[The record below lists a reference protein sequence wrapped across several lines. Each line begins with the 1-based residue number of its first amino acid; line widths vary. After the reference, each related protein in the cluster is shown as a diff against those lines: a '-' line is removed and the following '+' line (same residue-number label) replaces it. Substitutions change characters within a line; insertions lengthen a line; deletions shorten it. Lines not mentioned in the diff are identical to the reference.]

1 MDQKSILAWVFFT
14 SIVLSPGLLY
24 GASFYPERLDDP
36 AAVYLTQESF
46 PVHGDGVA
54 DDSAPLQQAI
64 DKVASSPGGGVLFVP
79 KGTYRLAKT
88 VYVWPGVRLIGYG
101 DRRPVFTLG
110 ENTPGFQEGTGK
122 YMLFFS
128 GGRGFGRGGSSGTP
142 QDGGAG
148 TFYSAM
154 SNIDIEIGSGNPA
167 AVGIRFHVAQHCYV
181 AHADF
186 RLGSARAGLE
196 DIGNEVEDLHFHGGQ
211 YGIVTRRS
219 APGWPILVIDC
230 TFEGQSVAAISDQ
243 QAGLTLVRP
252 QFKNVPTAVSIV
264 PGNPEELWLS
274 DGRLENVTGPALVI
288 SDEYSAR
295 TQVNLQNVACK
306 DVPVLA
312 SFRESGRTI
321 AGDGPA
327 YVVEQFAHGL
337 HLARHDSPRQI
348 KTALA
353 AHEVTALPT
362 PVESDIPR
370 LPDADTWV
378 NVRTLGVTG
387 DGRTD
392 DTAALREA
400 IAKHRTLYLPMGW
413 YCVSDTLAL
422 RPETV
427 LIGLHPAATVINV
440 PEKTPAFQGS
450 GEAKPVIEAPQG
462 GTNVMTGIGVY
473 TGAVNSR
480 AVGVKWMAGANSLM
494 NDVRLLG
501 GHGTRVPGERG
512 GFGRLGDRNAWNTQ
526 PASLWVTNSGGGTF
540 KDIWTPSP
548 YAQAGMLIS
557 DTQTSGRVYAM
568 SLEHHVRNEM
578 IVRNASHW
586 RFYAVQFEEEREEGP
601 KALPLEIDRSSD
613 LQFANTFFYRV
624 ISCFVPFPHATK
636 VSESRDIRFRNLHC
650 YSNSRVS
657 FDSTILETTTGVEVR
672 DSEFAVLD
680 ISGAPLRVQPP
691 SKATVLAAGAKVERL
706 ADGFLNIGG
715 AAVDSAGNVYF
726 ADARENRIYRWSQEN
741 RRAELVRDI
750 PQQPVQLAFDTA
762 GNLLVV
768 AYGGNGTV
776 LAFRPD
782 KSDSEIVPLKAE
794 AAAPR
799 PTMNAVLPVN
809 RWMGD
814 AEFLR
819 DSTTPKPFHY
829 VSPDGTT
836 FIPAD
841 RDFTTGAMQWGTK
854 MADVLRA
861 FRLAPTV
868 AGRPF
873 YVTNEA
879 ELKTWRFNVGPGG
892 TLSEPKLFAQEGG
905 ESVAVDTQGNVYLA
919 AGQILVFDSS
929 GEQIDTIEVPQRPI
943 CLVFGGQDRQT
954 LFITARSSLY
964 RVQIKS
970 GQTFASDYLQG
981 LTYWHSLPDQ
991 ANARAALVYGG
1002 DTSYLRQG
1010 IAVLSWQHW
1019 E

>member
-1 MDQKSILAWVFFT
+1 MYNQLRGHDVDRKRIWARFFVISVVLAAG
-14 SIVLSPGLLY
+14 SLY
-24 GASFYPERLDDP
+24 GASFYPNRLDDP
-36 AAVYLTQESF
+36 GAVYLTPEDF
-46 PVHGDGVA
+46 AVRGDGVV
-54 DDSAPLQQAI
+54 DDSAALQQAI
-64 DKVASSPGGGVLFVP
+64 DKVASNPGAGVLFIP
-79 KGTYRLAKT
+79 KGTYRLTKT

-101 DRRPVFTLG
+101 ESRPVLTLG

-128 GGRGFGRGGSSGTP
+128 GGRGFGRDAGGP
-142 QDGGAG
+142 PRDGGAG

-154 SNIDIEIGSGNPA
+154 SNVDIEIGPGNPA
-167 AVGIRFHVAQHCYV
+167 AVGLRFHVAQHCYI

-196 DIGNEVEDLHFHGGQ
+196 DIGNEVEDLHFQGGQ

-230 TFEGQSVAAISDQ
+230 TFEGQTVAAISDQ

-252 QFKNVPTAVSIV
+252 QFKNLPTAVSIV
-264 PGNPEELWLS
+264 PDNPEELWLS

-288 SDEYSAR
+288 SDEHSAR
-295 TQVNLQNVACK
+295 TQINLQNVACQN
-306 DVPVLA
+306 VPVLA
-312 SFRESGRTI
+312 SFRESGKTI

-353 AHEVTALPT
+353 AYKVTALPA
-362 PVESDIPR
+362 PVASDIPR
-370 LPDADTWV
+370 LPDAATWV

-387 DGRTD
+387 DGKTD
-392 DTAALREA
+392 DTAALKEA
-400 IAKHRTLYLPMGW
+400 IAKHPTLYLPMGW
-413 YCVSDTLAL
+413 YCISDTLTL
-422 RPETV
+422 RPDTV
-427 LIGLHPAATVINV
+427 LIGLHPSATVINV
-440 PEKTPAFQGS
+440 PEKTLAFQGS
-450 GEAKPVIEAPQG
+450 GEPKSAIETPQG
-462 GTNVMTGIGVY
+462 GTNIITGIGVY
-473 TGAVNSR
+473 TGAINPR

-512 GFGRLGDRNAWNTQ
+512 GFGRLGNRDAWNTQ
-526 PASLWVTNSGGGTF
+526 YASLWVANGGGGTF

-557 DTQTSGRVYAM
+557 DTSTSGRVYAM

-586 RFYAVQFEEEREEGP
+586 RFHAVQFEEEREEGP
-601 KALPLEIDRSSD
+601 KALPLEIDHSSD
-613 LQFANTFFYRV
+613 LQFANTWFYRV
-624 ISCFVPFPHATK
+624 ISCFVPFPQATK
-636 VSESRDIRFRNLHC
+636 IGNSRDVRFRNLHC

-657 FDSTILETTTGVEVR
+657 FDSTILETTTGTEVR

-680 ISGAPLRVQPP
+680 ITGGPLAVRRA
-691 SKATVLAAGAKVERL
+691 SKTTVLAAGAKVEKL
-706 ADGFLNIGG
+706 ADGFLNIAG
-715 AAVDSAGNVYF
+715 AAVDGQGTVYF
-726 ADARENRIYRWSQEN
+726 ADAHEGHIYRWSQETH
-741 RRAELVRDI
+741 RAEPVRDI
-750 PQQPVQLAFDTA
+750 PEQPVQLAFDKA

-768 AYGGNGTV
+768 AYTSNGAV

-782 KSDSEIVPLKAE
+782 KSDSEVISLKAE
-794 AAAPR
+794 SAAPR
-799 PTMNAVLPVN
+799 PGLTAVLPVN

-819 DSTTPKPFHY
+819 DSTTPKPFQY

-836 FIPAD
+836 FIPAG
-841 RDFTTGAMQWGTK
+841 RDFTTGAVQWGVK

-861 FRLAPTV
+861 FRLAPAV

-879 ELKTWRFNVGPGG
+879 ELKTWSFTVGPDG
-892 TLSEPKLFAQEGG
+892 TLSNPKLFVHEGG
-905 ESVAVDTQGNVYLA
+905 EAVASDDRGNVYIA
-919 AGQILVFDSS
+919 AGQILVFNPA
-929 GEQIDTIEVPQRPI
+929 GQRIGTIEVPQRPT
-943 CLVFGGQDRQT
+943 CLVFGGKDRKT

-964 RVQIKS
+964 SVQIK
-970 GQTFASDYLQG
+970 A
-981 LTYWHSLPDQ
+981 
-991 ANARAALVYGG
+991 G
-1002 DTSYLRQG
+1002 D
-1010 IAVLSWQHW
+1010 
-1019 E
+1019 

>member
-1 MDQKSILAWVFFT
+1 MDWRLILTRFFFVG
-14 SIVLSPGLLY
+14 IVLATGSLY
-24 GASFYPERLDDP
+24 GASFYPNRLDDP
-36 AAVYLTQESF
+36 AAVYLTPESF
-46 PVHGDGVA
+46 SVHGDGVA
-54 DDSAPLQQAI
+54 DDSAALQQAI
-64 DKVASSPGGGVLFVP
+64 DKVASNPGAGVLFIP
-79 KGTYRLAKT
+79 KGTYRLTKT

-101 DRRPVFTLG
+101 ESRPVLTLG

-128 GGRGFGRGGSSGTP
+128 GGRGFGRNAGGPP

-148 TFYSAM
+148 TFYSAI
-154 SNIDIEIGSGNPA
+154 SNIDIEIGPGNPA

-230 TFEGQSVAAISDQ
+230 TFEGQSLAAISDQ

-252 QFKNVPTAVSIV
+252 QFKNLPTAVSIV
-264 PGNPEELWLS
+264 PDNPEELWLS
-274 DGRLENVTGPALVI
+274 DGRLENITGPALII
-288 SDEYSAR
+288 SDEHSAR
-295 TQVNLQNVACK
+295 TQINLQNVACQN
-306 DVPVLA
+306 VPVLA

-337 HLARHDSPRQI
+337 HLARQDSPRQI

-353 AHEVTALPT
+353 AHKVTALPAL
-362 PVESDIPR
+362 VASDIPR
-370 LPDADTWV
+370 LPDAATWV
-378 NVRTLGVTG
+378 NVRTLGVAG
-387 DGRTD
+387 DGKTD
-392 DTAALREA
+392 DTAALKEA

-413 YCVSDTLAL
+413 YCVSDTLTL
-422 RPETV
+422 KPGTV
-427 LIGLHPAATVINV
+427 LIGLHPSATVIGIS
-440 PEKTPAFQGS
+440 EKTPAFQGS
-450 GEAKPVIEAPQG
+450 GVPKPVIEAPQSG
-462 GTNVMTGIGVY
+462 ANILTGIGVY
-473 TGAVNSR
+473 TAAVNPR

-501 GHGTRVPGERG
+501 GHGTRVPGEQG
-512 GFGRLGDRNAWNTQ
+512 GFGRLGNRDAWNTQ
-526 PASLWVTNSGGGTF
+526 YASLWVTNGGGGTF
-540 KDIWTPSP
+540 KDIWTPNP
-548 YAQAGMLIS
+548 HAQSGMLIS
-557 DTQTSGRVYAM
+557 DTATSGQVYAM

-601 KALPLEIDRSSD
+601 KALPLELDRSSD
-613 LQFANTFFYRV
+613 LQFANTWFYRV
-624 ISCFVPFPHATK
+624 ISSFVPFPQATK
-636 VSESRDIRFRNLHC
+636 ISNSRDIRFRNLHC

-657 FDSTILETTTGVEVR
+657 FDSTIFDTTAGVEVR

-680 ISGAPLRVQPP
+680 IPGASLPP
-691 SKATVLAAGAKVERL
+691 RPPAGTAIVAGGAKVEKL
-706 ADGFLNIGG
+706 ADGFLNIAG
-715 AAVDSAGNVYF
+715 AAVDDKGTVYF
-726 ADARENRIYRWSQEN
+726 ADARENRIYRWSQET
-741 RRAELVRDI
+741 RRAELVREI
-750 PQQPVQLAFDTA
+750 PQQPVQLAFDKA

-768 AYGGNGTV
+768 AYTGNGTV

-782 KSDSEIVPLKAE
+782 KSDSEIVPLKA
-794 AAAPR
+794 AAAAAR
-799 PTMNAVLPVN
+799 PGLTVLLPVN

-836 FIPAD
+836 FIPAG
-841 RDFTTGAMQWGTK
+841 RDFTTGAVQWGTK

-861 FRLAPTV
+861 FRLAPAV

-879 ELKTWRFNVGPGG
+879 ELKTWSFTVGPDG
-892 TLSEPKLFAQEGG
+892 TLSDPKLFANEGG
-905 ESVAVDTQGNVYLA
+905 EAVAVDEQGNVYLA
-919 AGQILVFDSS
+919 AGQILVFDPT
-929 GEQIDTIEVPQRPI
+929 GERIGTIEVPQRPT
-943 CLVFGGQDRQT
+943 CLVFGGKDRNT

-964 RVQIKS
+964 SVRIK
-970 GQTFASDYLQG
+970 AD
-981 LTYWHSLPDQ
+981 D
-991 ANARAALVYGG
+991 
-1002 DTSYLRQG
+1002 
-1010 IAVLSWQHW
+1010 
-1019 E
+1019 

>member
-1 MDQKSILAWVFFT
+1 MDRRFIPAWFFFAG
-14 SIVLSPGLLY
+14 IVLSSGPFY
-24 GASFYPERLDDP
+24 GASFYADRLDDP
-36 AAVYLTQESF
+36 SVVYLTRESF
-46 PVHGDGVA
+46 PVHGDGIEE
-54 DDSAPLQQAI
+54 DSTALQEAI
-64 DKVASSPGGGVLFVP
+64 DKVASTTGGGVLFVP
-79 KGTYRLAKT
+79 RGTYRLTKT

-101 DRRPVFTLG
+101 ASRPVFKLG

-128 GGRGFGRGGSSGTP
+128 GGRGFGRSGGTP
-142 QDGGAG
+142 SDGSAG
-148 TFYSAM
+148 TFYSAL
-154 SNIDIEIGSGNPA
+154 SNIDFEIGPGNPA
-167 AVGIRFHVAQHCYV
+167 AVGVRFHVAQHCYI

-196 DIGNEVEDLHFHGGQ
+196 DIGNEVEDLRFHGGQ

-230 TFEGQSVAAISDQ
+230 TFDGQSVAAISDQ

-274 DGRLENVTGPALVI
+274 DGRLENITGPALII
-288 SDEYSAR
+288 SDENSAR
-295 TQVNLQNVACK
+295 TQINLQNVACEK
-306 DVPVLA
+306 VPVLA
-312 SFRESGRTI
+312 RFRESGRTI

-327 YVVEQFAHGL
+327 YMVEQFAHGL
-337 HLARHDSPRQI
+337 HLARRESPRQM

-353 AHEVTALPT
+353 AHKVTALPA
-362 PVESDIPR
+362 PVVSDIPQ
-370 LPDADTWV
+370 LPDAGTWV

-387 DGRTD
+387 DGHTD
-392 DTAALREA
+392 DRAALQKA
-400 IAKHRTLYLPMGW
+400 IAEHRTLYLPMGW
-413 YCVSDTLAL
+413 YCVSDTLTL
-422 RPETV
+422 RPDTV
-427 LIGLHPAATVINV
+427 LVGLHPAATVINV

-450 GEAKPVIEAPQG
+450 GEPKPVIETTQG
-462 GTNVMTGIGVY
+462 GTNIIMGIGVY
-473 TGAVNSR
+473 TGAVNPR

-501 GHGTRVPGERG
+501 GHGTRVPGERD

-526 PASLWVTNSGGGTF
+526 YASLWVTNGGGGTF

-601 KALPLEIDRSSD
+601 KALPLEIDRCSD
-613 LQFANTFFYRV
+613 LQFANTWFYRV
-624 ISCFVPFPHATK
+624 ISCFVPFPHATRI
-636 VSESRDIRFRNLHC
+636 SNSRDIRFRNLHC

-657 FDSTILETTTGVEVR
+657 FDSTIFETTTGVEVR

-680 ISGAPLRVQPP
+680 ISGGPLSVQHLA
-691 SKATVLAAGAKVERL
+691 KRTVLAAGAKVEKL
-706 ADGFLNIGG
+706 ADGFLNIAG
-715 AAVDSAGNVYF
+715 AAVDSAGTVYF
-726 ADARENRIYRWSQEN
+726 ADARENRIYRWSEEN

-750 PQQPVQLAFDTA
+750 PQQPVQLAFDKA

-768 AYGGNGTV
+768 AYTGNGTV

-782 KSDSEIVPLKAE
+782 KSDSEIVTLKPE
-794 AAAPR
+794 PAAPR
-799 PTMNAVLPVN
+799 PGMTAVLPVN

-814 AEFLR
+814 AEFQR
-819 DSTTPKPFHY
+819 DSTTPKPLHY

-836 FIPAD
+836 FIPAGQ
-841 RDFTTGAMQWGTK
+841 DFTTGAMMWGTK

-861 FRLAPTV
+861 FRLAPAV
-868 AGRPF
+868 PGRSF

-879 ELKTWRFNVGPGG
+879 ELKTWRFNVGPDG
-892 TLSEPKLFAQEGG
+892 TLSEPKLFAPEGG
-905 ESVAVDTQGNVYLA
+905 ESVAVDNQGNVYLA
-919 AGQILVFDSS
+919 AGQIMIFDPA
-929 GEQIDTIEVPQRPI
+929 GKRIDTIEVPQRPI
-943 CLVFGGQDRQT
+943 CLIFGGPDRQT

-964 RVQIKS
+964 SVQVRSTGFSRV
-970 GQTFASDYLQG
+970 
-981 LTYWHSLPDQ
+981 
-991 ANARAALVYGG
+991 
-1002 DTSYLRQG
+1002 
-1010 IAVLSWQHW
+1010 